1 MGENDP
7 MVARIVG
14 LETENHTINAALDRL
29 LEDVAAMRAELS
41 TVRLTLATANGG
53 LKTLIWIG
61 SVAGGVLGLVAA
73 WREFRHD

>member
-14 LETENHTINAALDRL
+14 LETENHTINIALNRI

-53 LKTLIWIG
+53 LKALIWVG
-61 SVAGGVLGLVAA
+61 AVTGGLLGLAAA
-73 WREFRHD
+73 WLGLRQH